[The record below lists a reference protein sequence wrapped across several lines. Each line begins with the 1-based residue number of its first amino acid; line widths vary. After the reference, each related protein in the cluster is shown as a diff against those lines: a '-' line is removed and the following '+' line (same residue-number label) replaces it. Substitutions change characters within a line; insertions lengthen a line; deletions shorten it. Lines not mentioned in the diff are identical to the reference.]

1 MNFKDWEI
9 DAGLER
15 MKREL
20 NISRDKKNKGSVQ
33 SSGLDEVINKLNHL
47 VGMEN
52 VKSDINT
59 YINFLKVQKMRK

>member
-1 MNFKDWEI
+1 MNFPDWEI
-9 DAGLER
+9 EAELER

-20 NISRDKKNKGSVQ
+20 NISKSNNDNANSQ
-33 SSGLDEVINKLNHL
+33 GLDDVINKLNHL